1 MYVIYFCAGKPQLL
15 EVSASHLLYISW
27 LNKMKVIVH
36 MCTYA
41 YVQMMWLGVS
51 QCRFRFAA
59 PMIASSCVVL
69 LVFIISYLSSG
80 FVCFITRFHS
90 LRNPVSVHFTLGWP
104 DRRITFPLSVILIGV
119 SVSYSKVVC
128 LMGLSGGSSIILF
141 SRLVFLSSYTV
152 AYVLS
157 CFSGFPILVLLCM

>member
-1 MYVIYFCAGKPQLL
+1 MYSYDR
-15 EVSASHLLYISW
+15 
-27 LNKMKVIVH
+27 
-36 MCTYA
+36 
-41 YVQMMWLGVS
+41 MMWFGVS
-51 QCRFRFAA
+51 QCRPLCAA
-59 PMIASSCVVL
+59 LIIASLCVSL
-69 LVFIISYLSSG
+69 LVSIISYLSSG

-104 DRRITFPLSVILIGV
+104 DRRITFPLSVIPIGV

-152 AYVLS
+152 EYVLS
-157 CFSGFPILVLLCM
+157 CLSGFPILVLLCM